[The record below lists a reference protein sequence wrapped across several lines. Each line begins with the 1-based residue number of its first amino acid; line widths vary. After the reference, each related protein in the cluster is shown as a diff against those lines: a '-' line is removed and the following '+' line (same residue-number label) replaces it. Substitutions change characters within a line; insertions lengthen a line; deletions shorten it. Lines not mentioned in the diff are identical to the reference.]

1 MERNEDVEA
10 AVDSML
16 DAMKRGD
23 AGAADALMAGDVSVV
38 IGTDDGEWWDG
49 RDRSTAAIRA
59 QLEAT
64 GGFALTVDQ
73 LRGYGGDGFGW
84 FEVRGSMAAADGSVP
99 IRMTGA
105 LRSEPDGWKFVQFH
119 ASVGIPNAELGLG
132 DLPV

>member
-1 MERNEDVEA
+1 MERNADVEA

-23 AGAADALMAGDVSVV
+23 AGAADALMADHVSVV
-38 IGTDDGEWWDG
+38 IGTDEGEWWDG
-49 RDRSTAAIRA
+49 RDRATAAIRG

-64 GGFALTVDQ
+64 GGFPLSIDH

-84 FEVRGSMAAADGSVP
+84 FEVRGSMAAEDGSIP
-99 IRMTGA
+99 MRMTGA
-105 LRSEPDGWKFVQFH
+105 LHQEAGSWKFVQFH
-119 ASVGIPNAELGLG
+119 ASVGTPNADLGMP

>member
-1 MERNEDVEA
+1 MERNADVEA

-23 AGAADALMAGDVSVV
+23 AGAAETLMADDVSVV

-49 RDRSTAAIRA
+49 RDRATAAIRA

-64 GGFALTVDQ
+64 GGFPLSVDQ
-73 LRGYGGDGFGW
+73 LRGYGGEGFGW
-84 FEVRGSMAAADGSVP
+84 FEVRGSMVAEDRPVP
-99 IRMTGA
+99 VRMTGA
-105 LRSEPDGWKFVQFH
+105 LHQEAVGWRFVQFH
-119 ASVGIPNAELGLG
+119 ASVGIPNADLGMP